1 MNEFQR
7 SCREEG
13 RSYSYQEMMD
23 LASVSESK
31 GVFVDADDE
40 ILNNAGGNIK
50 EKINTFLE
58 RSGQKTLS
66 EDADFI
72 RCILE
77 SIALKVKYCTEYLEK
92 ELHIPLHKISVI
104 NGGTRNYVLM
114 QMISD
119 ALARPVY
126 CGLPYATLTGN
137 ILTQL
142 YALGELKSVN
152 EMRDLSGRSFS
163 MKEYY
168 PEKNRREY
176 WDSGLQK
183 MIEKGICK

>member
-1 MNEFQR
+1 M
-7 SCREEG
+7 
-13 RSYSYQEMMD
+13 Y
-23 LASVSESK
+23 
-31 GVFVDADDE
+31 
-40 ILNNAGGNIK
+40 
-50 EKINTFLE
+50 
-58 RSGQKTLS
+58 
-66 EDADFI
+66 
-72 RCILE
+72 LE
-77 SIALKVKYCTEYLEK
+77 SIALKVNPCTEYLEK
-92 ELHIPLHKISVI
+92 ELHIPLHKISII

-152 EMRDLSGRSFS
+152 EMRDLSDRSFS
-163 MKEYY
+163 MKEYQ
-168 PEKNRREY
+168 PEEKRRGY